1 MIKHKLNNTS
11 SQQIVGNTDLESVQ
25 LKKKI
30 KKKERKKEKKKH
42 TFQLNIEIPPV
53 KTLDRV

>member
-25 LKKKI
+25 LKKN
-30 KKKERKKEKKKH
+30 KKEREKERKK
-42 TFQLNIEIPPV
+42 
-53 KTLDRV
+53 KTYISIKYRNTTR